1 MPNPD
6 ITQYTNLVIYDKDP
20 QDIVDAALVVLQAR
34 LPEWTPSETNIEL
47 ALLEAMALEVAET
60 IYTINRLPEVMVE
73 TLLALYEI
81 ERDQGVAPSVTIE
94 FTMADNA
101 GYTIDEGTEVSISI
115 SASEN
120 LSFFTDSDLVIA
132 PGNTTGTKTATAI
145 ENTIS
150 ANGGAIGTSCE
161 LVDAIEAVESI
172 ETTTVIAGGE
182 APEDDTTFLTRG
194 IQRLQR
200 LTDTLVIPEHFSQY
214 ALEKTY
220 VTRAYAIDNYNS
232 EAGSGV
238 PGDHDGHITVVVY
251 GDGANVSNGNKALLL
266 AELDDN
272 ASGNLGV
279 HLLNPTINTVN
290 VAIAVKK
297 VDAYTTGA
305 IQTAVQT
312 ALTAY
317 LNTATWDWSGTVRRN
332 ELITLVSNITGVDY
346 VVSLTTPASD
356 VTYATE
362 GNLVTAGTLTVTV
375 T

>member
-81 ERDQGVAPSVTIE
+81 ERDQGEAPSVTIE

-150 ANGGAIGTSCE
+150 ANGVAIGTSCE

-214 ALEKTY
+214 SLEKTY

>member
-20 QDIVDAALVVLQAR
+20 QDIVDAALVTLQSR

-101 GYTIDEGTEVSISI
+101 GYTIDEGTEVSIPI
-115 SASEN
+115 SASAN

-150 ANGGAIGTSCE
+150 ANGVAIGTACE
-161 LVDAIEAVESI
+161 LVDAIESVESV

-251 GDGANVSNGNKALLL
+251 GDGANVSNGNKTLLL

-290 VAIAVKK
+290 VTIAVKK

-305 IQTAVQT
+305 IETAVED

-346 VVSLTTPASD
+346 VVSLTTPSAD

-362 GNLVTAGTLTVTV
+362 GNLVTAGVLTVTV

>member
-150 ANGGAIGTSCE
+150 ANGVAIGTSCE

-214 ALEKTY
+214 ALEKPY

-356 VTYATE
+356 ITYATE

>member
-81 ERDQGVAPSVTIE
+81 ERDQGEAPTVTIE

-120 LSFFTDSDLVIA
+120 LSFFTDSALVIA

-150 ANGGAIGTSCE
+150 ANGVAIGTSCE

>member
-150 ANGGAIGTSCE
+150 ANGVAIGTSCE

>member
-120 LSFFTDSDLVIA
+120 LSFFTDSALVIA

-150 ANGGAIGTSCE
+150 ANGVAIGTSCE

>member
-47 ALLEAMALEVAET
+47 ALLEAMALEVAVT

-150 ANGGAIGTSCE
+150 ANGVAIGTSCE

-290 VAIAVKK
+290 VSIAVKK

-317 LNTATWDWSGTVRRN
+317 LNTSTWDWSGTVRRN

>member
-120 LSFFTDSDLVIA
+120 LSFFTDSDLIIA
-132 PGNTTGTKTATAI
+132 PGNTTGTKAATAI

-150 ANGGAIGTSCE
+150 ANGVAIGTSCE

-356 VTYATE
+356 ITYATE

>member
-34 LPEWTPSETNIEL
+34 LPEWTPSETNIEF

-150 ANGGAIGTSCE
+150 ANGVAIGTSCE

>member
-150 ANGGAIGTSCE
+150 ANGVAIGTSCE

-332 ELITLVSNITGVDY
+332 ELITLVSNFTGVDY

>member
-81 ERDQGVAPSVTIE
+81 ERDQGEAPSVTIE

-150 ANGGAIGTSCE
+150 ANGVAIGTSCE

>member
-150 ANGGAIGTSCE
+150 ANGVAIGTSCE

-290 VAIAVKK
+290 VSIAVKK

-317 LNTATWDWSGTVRRN
+317 LNTSTWDWSGTVRRN

-356 VTYATE
+356 ITYATE
-362 GNLVTAGTLTVTV
+362 GNLVTAGSLTVTV

>member
-94 FTMADNA
+94 FTMEDNA

-150 ANGGAIGTSCE
+150 ANGVAIGTSCE

-362 GNLVTAGTLTVTV
+362 GNLVTAGVLTVTV

>member
-81 ERDQGVAPSVTIE
+81 ERDQGEAPSVTIE

-120 LSFFTDSDLVIA
+120 LSFFTDSDLIIA
-132 PGNTTGTKTATAI
+132 PGSTTGTKAATAI

-150 ANGGAIGTSCE
+150 ANGVAIGTSCE

>member
-120 LSFFTDSDLVIA
+120 LSFFTDSDLIIA
-132 PGNTTGTKTATAI
+132 PGSTTGTKTATAI

-150 ANGGAIGTSCE
+150 ANGVAIGTSCE

>member
-120 LSFFTDSDLVIA
+120 LSFFTDSDLIIA

-150 ANGGAIGTSCE
+150 ANGVAIGTSCE

>member
-101 GYTIDEGTEVSISI
+101 GYTIDEGTEVSIPI
-115 SASEN
+115 SASAN

-150 ANGGAIGTSCE
+150 ANGVAIGTACE
-161 LVDAIEAVESI
+161 LVDAIESVESV

-290 VAIAVKK
+290 VTIAVKK

-305 IQTAVQT
+305 IETAVED

-346 VVSLTTPASD
+346 VVSLTTPSAD

-362 GNLVTAGTLTVTV
+362 GNLVTAGVLTVTV

>member
-1 MPNPD
+1 MVNPD

-20 QDIVDAALVVLQAR
+20 QDIVDAALVTLQSR
-34 LPEWTPSETNIEL
+34 LPDWQPSETNIEL

-60 IYTINRLPEVMVE
+60 IYSINRLPEVMVE

-81 ERDQGVAPSVTIE
+81 NRDQGTAPSVTIE
-94 FTMADNA
+94 FTMVDNA
-101 GYTIDEGTEVSISI
+101 GYTIPSGTEVSIPI
-115 SASEN
+115 SGTEN
-120 LSFFTDSDLVIA
+120 LSFFTDSELVIA
-132 PGNTTGTKTATAI
+132 SGSTTGTKTATAI
-145 ENTIS
+145 ENTIT
-150 ANGGAIGTSCE
+150 ANGVASGTSCE
-161 LVDAIEAVESI
+161 LVDAIESVESV
-172 ETTTVIAGGE
+172 ETTTAIAGGE

-214 ALEKTY
+214 ALEQTY
-220 VTRAYAIDNYNS
+220 VSRAYSIDNYNS

-251 GDGANVSNGNKALLL
+251 GDGANVSSPNKALLL
-266 AELDDN
+266 AGLDDN

-279 HLLNPTINTVN
+279 HLLDPTINTVN

-305 IQTAVQT
+305 IETAVED
-312 ALTAY
+312 ALTEY
-317 LNTATWDWSGTVRRN
+317 LNPATWDWSGTVRRN
-332 ELITLVSNITGVDY
+332 EIIALVSNIVGVDY
-346 VVSLTTPASD
+346 VVSLTTPSAD
-356 VTYATE
+356 ITYSTQ
-362 GNLVTAGTLTVTV
+362 GNLVTAGTITVTV